1 MEGREPKQCQF
12 VRLSTLRFSKMPP
25 PECAVPAIAVSLIG
39 TSIALAVLDLR
50 RDWVDHAT
58 GAAFLVGMMMIGAGL
73 PVFR

>member
-1 MEGREPKQCQF
+1 
-12 VRLSTLRFSKMPP
+12 MPS

-58 GAAFLVGMMMIGAGL
+58 GAAFLVGMVMIGAGL

>member
-1 MEGREPKQCQF
+1 MGTEVASIRK
-12 VRLSTLRFSKMPP
+12 TLDATLLKLPS

-58 GAAFLVGMMMIGAGL
+58 GAAFLLGMVMIGAGL